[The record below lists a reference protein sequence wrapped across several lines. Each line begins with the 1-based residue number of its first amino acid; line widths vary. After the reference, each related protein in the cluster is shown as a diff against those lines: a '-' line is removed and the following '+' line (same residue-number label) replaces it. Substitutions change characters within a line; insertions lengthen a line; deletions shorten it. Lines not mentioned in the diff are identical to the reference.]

1 MGADPCFDPQILS
14 LGGPMT
20 PRISR
25 FYTRLGGAKYIFFRC
40 FFVKMCDI
48 RQYTLKIFFAR
59 FARDT
64 TPQKR
69 APTALKTTISGEIGA
84 KRQNVLGL
92 APSRN
97 LVWRGPTPPR
107 WPTPIE
113 NTA

>member
-1 MGADPCFDPQILS
+1 
-14 LGGPMT
+14 MT

-25 FYTRLGGAKYIFFRC
+25 FCTRLERAKYIFFRC

-69 APTALKTTISGEIGA
+69 APTALKTTISGEIGVKTA
-84 KRQNVLGL
+84 KWVG
-92 APSRN
+92 
-97 LVWRGPTPPR
+97 TCPP
-107 WPTPIE
+107 
-113 NTA
+113 